1 MKIANPRPPLAR
13 SVGTV
18 LIATLLTGCMYWEPA
33 PLTPQVLDDS
43 ARTGVRVT
51 LIDGTRVKVREP
63 YVFSDSLIGA
73 RYRYG
78 GGFWTVAIVA
88 YPLKDIAMIEI
99 LEMDGNATASVVVGG
114 IFAIA
119 GLLTALPNSPPTG
132 QELFSAGRLQADRRD
147 P

>member
-1 MKIANPRPPLAR
+1 MI
-13 SVGTV
+13 
-18 LIATLLTGCMYWEPA
+18 WDPA

-43 ARTGVRVT
+43 ARSGVRVT

-73 RYRYG
+73 RYRYRR
-78 GGFWTVAIVA
+78 GFWIATIVA

-99 LEMDGNATASVVVGG
+99 PEMDGNATAIVVVGG

-119 GLLTALPNSPPTG
+119 GLLTALPHSPPPG
-132 QELFSAGRLQADRRD
+132 RELFSAGRLQADRRD